1 MTEQMQALY
10 PAFGRM
16 THQEWL
22 LLHLRHSEMHLGCA
36 IP

>member
-1 MTEQMQALY
+1 MRA
-10 PAFGRM
+10 PHPGFGRM

-22 LLHLRHSEMHLGCA
+22 LLHLRHSEMHLSFA